1 MAFSPPSGCLSHKR
15 LGYNLRYNFWYNF
28 EFQKFGMYICLL
40 GSLPRTLTIF
50 WIPALKVY
58 NATTRHCHIS
68 FCIQNRILSFLLFEA
83 LQKKHLFFFFPEEV
97 KKERHK
103 KYCKKN
109 RQEIFVLFFFGE
121 TRVIRRASST
131 SLTDELFKHSKRERV
146 FFTKKQILPKNKQ
159 TKNIKK

>member
-1 MAFSPPSGCLSHKR
+1 
-15 LGYNLRYNFWYNF
+15 
-28 EFQKFGMYICLL
+28 MYICLL

-58 NATTRHCHIS
+58 NATTRHCHTS
-68 FCIQNRILSFLLFEA
+68 FCIQNRILSFLFEA

-109 RQEIFVLFFFGE
+109 HQEIFVLFFFGE

-131 SLTDELFKHSKRERV
+131 SLNRRAFQTFKERES
-146 FFTKKQILPKNKQ
+146 FFYQKTNFTKKQTNEKY
-159 TKNIKK
+159 